1 MIARY
6 RNFDWAL
13 IGSLLVLATASLLAL
28 ASSGGIFFKRQVMWY
43 LLAFLVIF
51 IGSQIDWRLLV
62 SRQWFRSGLYFLSIA
77 LLLFVYLQP
86 HTIRGT
92 KSWIVLGGFQFEPE
106 ELAKISL
113 LFVLAY
119 FFSKRHVAAWQARN
133 LFLSLAYTLIPTFL
147 IIIQPNFGSAILVA
161 SIWVGFVLLSGIH
174 TKRFLVGLLVLAV
187 VGMLLWVF
195 VFKDYQ
201 KDRITT
207 FFIPEQDPLGA
218 SYNVIQSKIAIG
230 SAGLWGKGF
239 GRGTQARLGFLP
251 ASQNDFLFAAFVE
264 EWGIVGAAVLIG
276 AVLFLIYRLI
286 RIGLRARDNFARL
299 MALGGGVFFFVHF
312 TINIGANVGLLPVTG
327 ITLPFFSYGG
337 SNLLTTGV
345 LLSIMEHIK
354 LESSA

>member
-1 MIARY
+1 MIARF

-13 IGSLLVLATASLLAL
+13 IGALLVLTTASLLTL
-28 ASSGGIFFKRQVMWY
+28 ASSGGVFFKRQIVWY
-43 LLAFLVIF
+43 VISFFVIF

-62 SRQWFRSGLYFLSIA
+62 SRQWFRSGLYFFSIA
-77 LLLFVYLQP
+77 LLLVAYFQS

-92 KSWIVLGGFQFEPE
+92 KSWIVIGNFQFEPE
-106 ELAKISL
+106 EFAKIAL

-133 LFLSLAYTLIPTFL
+133 LFLSFVYTLIPTFL
-147 IIIQPNFGSAILVA
+147 IVIQPNFGSAILVG

-174 TKRFLVGLLVLAV
+174 TKRLLIGLLLLCIIGV
-187 VGMLLWVF
+187 LLWTF
-195 VFKDYQ
+195 MFKDYQ
-201 KDRITT
+201 KDRIIT
-207 FFIPEQDPLGA
+207 FFVPERDPLGT

-239 GRGTQARLGFLP
+239 GHGTQARLGFLP

-264 EWGIVGAAVLIG
+264 EWGLVGAAVLIG
-276 AVLFLIYRLI
+276 AILFLIYRLM
-286 RIGLRARDNFARL
+286 RIGRSARDNFARL

-312 TINIGANVGLLPVTG
+312 LINIGSNVGLLPVTG

-337 SNLLTTGV
+337 SNLLTTGI